1 MPSIATATVAPVA
14 TGESLPPAADATVEA
29 NNALVIAKVIASKGR
44 MSLWCDVT
52 KLHQYLDALG
62 IERDTGAKRFASLP
76 SHQSGGDVVIDTR
89 SHKVAARFLG
99 RLSYAKDPTTGAT
112 LPGIL
117 ECDLNQIYSTPPT
130 RATLDVIAASVRD
143 ATMELIAWY
152 QPVEISVQ
160 IVTKRG
166 TTTTTPAATPTTTP
180 AGA

>member
-1 MPSIATATVAPVA
+1 MPEIATATVSPA
-14 TGESLPPAADATVEA
+14 TGATLPAPTDVPVESTP
-29 NNALVIAKVIASKGR
+29 LVVAKVIASKGR

-52 KLHQYLDALG
+52 RLHAYLDSLG
-62 IERDTGAKRFASLP
+62 IERDTSYKRFASLP
-76 SHQSGGDVVIDTR
+76 AHASGGDAVIDVRT
-89 SHKVAARFLG
+89 HKVAARWLG
-99 RLSYAKDPTTGAT
+99 RTAYAKDATTGNT

-117 ECDLNQIYSTPPT
+117 ECDLNSIYSTPPT

-166 TTTTTPAATPTTTP
+166 TTTTTPATSAPSAP
-180 AGA
+180 VGG